1 MTSDIHEA
9 IDGLREMAG
18 DPQMGIQERSILD
31 KAAEAIEGLIAS
43 RDEARSAN
51 QRLAGLAWLGFR
63 LSLWA
68 ATIRWGQAETNT
80 ASWLAGLKER
90 IRDMQA
96 AYKVAESEGIISRTG
111 GEDAPASSAPEA
123 TPS

>member
-1 MTSDIHEA
+1 MTIDPYEA
-9 IDGLREMAG
+9 LDGLRKMAG
-18 DPQMGIQERSILD
+18 DPQMSDRYRGIVDDTIASI
-31 KAAEAIEGLIAS
+31 EQLIAS
-43 RDEARSAN
+43 RDEARSHN

-96 AYKVAESEGIISRTG
+96 AYKVAESEGVVSRTG